1 MPTYRSILQKMFL
14 IKNNKGFTAL
24 RPHHHSDIPN
34 EYARFDQQL
43 DHTST
48 TQKMLAPTP
57 KHNMLALSSKHKNLH
72 RGPKHTHLHQK
83 FPLESYSKDRTKN
96 T

>member
-48 TQKMLAPTP
+48 TQKMLLQHPNTICWLYHP
-57 KHNMLALSSKHKNLH
+57 N
-72 RGPKHTHLHQK
+72 
-83 FPLESYSKDRTKN
+83 TKIS
-96 T
+96 TEDPSIHIFTKSFH